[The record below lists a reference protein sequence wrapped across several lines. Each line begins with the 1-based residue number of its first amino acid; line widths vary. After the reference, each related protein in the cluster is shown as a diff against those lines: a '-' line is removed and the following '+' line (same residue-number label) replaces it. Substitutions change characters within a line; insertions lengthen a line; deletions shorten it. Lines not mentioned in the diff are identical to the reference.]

1 MPDWRGNLNKKQ
13 LKDAENRYD
22 YKTLLAFAQQL
33 ITKTGLPPDRAAVVA
48 EILLEA
54 DLMGHTTHGL
64 SMLPGILKNIE
75 TGAVRSA
82 GDPKVISDNGAAVVW
97 DAASLPGTWVL
108 SQAIEQACQRA
119 RSSPVVTYV
128 IRRAANIA
136 CLGAY
141 LRKATDR
148 GMVIW
153 IMNSD
158 PAMRTVAPAGSIDPQ
173 LSPNPLAFGYP
184 TETDPVLIDVST
196 SPVANGWIRRWS
208 AEGTKLPEAWLQDA
222 AGNLSDDPATLFG
235 SPPGSM
241 LPLGG
246 TAAGHKGFAFGLIV
260 EILTAGLAGTGRA
273 NPQAGSG
280 GTPVFLQ
287 VVNPESFS
295 GSAAL
300 KAEAS
305 WLADACRKSRPRPGR
320 GAVRMPGDSAN
331 ALRTKQIQ
339 GGVTLHPT
347 IIPALS
353 KLAETLNVA
362 LPKPRA

>member
-1 MPDWRGNLNKKQ
+1 MNSPQGE
-13 LKDAENRYD
+13 AAPTRYE
-22 YKTLLAFAQQL
+22 YGPLLAFAREL
-33 ITKTGLPPDRAAVVA
+33 ATKTGLPEQRAAVLGEV
-48 EILLEA
+48 LLEA

-64 SMLPGILKNIE
+64 AMLPGTLKNIE
-75 TGAVRSA
+75 TGAVRKA
-82 GDPKVISDNGAAVVW
+82 GEPEVVSDNGAAVLW

-108 SQAIEQACQRA
+108 WKAVDEACQRA
-119 RSSPVVTYV
+119 QSTPVVTYV

-173 LSPNPLAFGYP
+173 LAPNPLAFGYP
-184 TETDPVLIDVST
+184 TQGEPVLIDIST

-208 AEGTKLPEAWLQDA
+208 AEGTQLPDTWLQDA
-222 AGNLSDDPATLFG
+222 AGNLSDNPATLFG
-235 SPPGSM
+235 NPPGSM

-246 TAAGHKGFAFGLIV
+246 IAAGHKGFSLGLIV
-260 EILTAGLAGTGRA
+260 EVLTAGLCGTGRA
-273 NPQAGSG
+273 NPEAAKG

-287 VVNPESFS
+287 IINPESFA
-295 GSAAL
+295 GTAAL

-305 WLADACRKSRPRPGR
+305 WLADACRKSSPRSG
-320 GAVRMPGDSAN
+320 GAAVRMPGDSAN
-331 ALRTKQIQ
+331 ALRAKQLQ
-339 GGVTLHPT
+339 GGIALHPT
-347 IIPALS
+347 IMPELEKWAE
-353 KLAETLNVA
+353 KLGVSP
-362 LPKPRA
+362 PKPAA

>member
-1 MPDWRGNLNKKQ
+1 MNQHQIDG
-13 LKDAENRYD
+13 AAVRYD
-22 YKTLLAFAQQL
+22 YHTLLAFAQQL
-33 ITKTGLPPDRAAVVA
+33 TTKAGLPAERAAVVA
-48 EILLEA
+48 EVLLEA

-64 SMLPGILKNIE
+64 SQLAGTLKNIE
-75 TGAVRSA
+75 TGAVRKE
-82 GDPKVISDNGAAVVW
+82 GEPQVIADSGAAVVW
-97 DAASLPGTWVL
+97 DAASLPGTWLL
-108 SQAIEQACQRA
+108 SKAIGEACQRA
-119 RSSPVVTYV
+119 RSIPVVTYV

-141 LRKATDR
+141 LRKATDQ
-148 GMVIW
+148 GMVMW

-173 LSPNPLAFGYP
+173 LAPNPLAFGYP
-184 TETDPVLIDVST
+184 TETEPVLIDIST

-222 AGNLSDDPATLFG
+222 AGNLSDNPATLFG
-235 SPPGSM
+235 NPPGSM

-246 TAAGHKGFAFGLIV
+246 TVLGHKGFGLGLIV

-273 NPQAGSG
+273 NPQAASG

-287 VVNPESFS
+287 VINPEHFS

-305 WLADACRKSRPRPGR
+305 WLADACRKSRPRPGQA
-320 GAVRMPGDSAN
+320 AVRMPGDTAN
-331 ALRTKQIQ
+331 ALRTKQVQ
-339 GGVTLHPT
+339 GGVTLHPS
-347 IIPALS
+347 IMPE
-353 KLAETLNVA
+353 LAKWAQKLNVTV
-362 LPKPRA
+362 PKPLA

>member
-1 MPDWRGNLNKKQ
+1 MNKPQ
-13 LKDAENRYD
+13 AQAAEVRYE
-22 YKTLLAFAQQL
+22 YRSLLDFAQRL
-33 ITKTGLPPDRAAVVA
+33 AAKAGLAGERAAVVA
-48 EILLEA
+48 EALLEA

-64 SMLPGILKNIE
+64 AMLSGALKNLE
-75 TGAVRSA
+75 SGAVRKT
-82 GDPKVISDNGAAVVW
+82 GDPQVIVDNGAAVVW

-108 SQAIEQACQRA
+108 SQAIEQACERA

-158 PAMRTVAPAGSIDPQ
+158 PAMRTVAPAGSLDPQ
-173 LSPNPLAFGYP
+173 LAPNPLAFGYP
-184 TETDPVLIDVST
+184 TESEPVLIDIST

-208 AEGTKLPEAWLQDA
+208 AEGTRLPDTWLQDA
-222 AGNLSDDPATLFG
+222 AGNLSDDASTLFG
-235 SPPGSM
+235 SPAGSM

-246 TAAGHKGFAFGLIV
+246 LAAGHKGFALGLIV
-260 EILTAGLAGTGRA
+260 EVLTAGLAGTGRA
-273 NPQAGSG
+273 NPQASAG

-287 VVNPESFS
+287 IINPASFA
-295 GSAAL
+295 GTAAL
-300 KAEAS
+300 EAEAS
-305 WLADACRKSRPRPGR
+305 WLADACRKSRPRPGQ

-331 ALRTKQIQ
+331 ALRREQQ
-339 GGVTLHPT
+339 ERGVRLHPT
-347 IIPALS
+347 IMPELAKWAQKLDVEMPAP
-353 KLAETLNVA
+353 LA
-362 LPKPRA
+362 

>member
-1 MPDWRGNLNKKQ
+1 MNIPQDQ
-13 LKDAENRYD
+13 AAQVRYE
-22 YKTLLAFAQQL
+22 YEPLLVFAREL
-33 ITKTGLPPDRAAVVA
+33 ATNAGLPENRAAVLA
-48 EILLEA
+48 EVLLEA

-64 SMLPGILKNIE
+64 ALLPGTLKNIE
-75 TGAVRSA
+75 TGAVRKT
-82 GDPKVISDNGAAVVW
+82 GEPEVISDNGAAVVW
-97 DAASLPGTWVL
+97 DAVSLPGTWVL
-108 SQAIEQACQRA
+108 SKAVDEACQRA
-119 RSSPVVTYV
+119 QSTPVVTYV

-173 LSPNPLAFGYP
+173 LAPNPLAFGYP
-184 TETDPVLIDVST
+184 TQGEPVLIDVST

-208 AEGTKLPEAWLQDA
+208 AEGTKLPDAWLQDA
-222 AGNLSDDPATLFG
+222 AGNLSDNPATLFG
-235 SPPGSM
+235 NPPGSM

-246 TAAGHKGFAFGLIV
+246 ITAGHKGFALGLIV
-260 EILTAGLAGTGRA
+260 EVLTAGLSGTGRA
-273 NPQAGSG
+273 NPAAAKG

-287 VVNPESFS
+287 VINPESFS
-295 GSAAL
+295 GSAVL

-305 WLADACRKSRPRPGR
+305 WLADACRKSRPRPGITS
-320 GAVRMPGDSAN
+320 VRMPGDSAN
-331 ALRTKQIQ
+331 SLRTKQLR

-347 IIPALS
+347 IMPELEKCAE
-353 KLAETLNVA
+353 KLGVSP
-362 LPKPRA
+362 PKAAA